1 MLKGGKCVL
10 LSIIRYIKG
19 YLRIK
24 IIGYSP
30 ERFLNLCRHHH
41 IYLWGLTP
49 CMQDYE
55 MFISISGFRKLK
67 PILKKTKTKVVI
79 LNRYGLPFFLH
90 KYRKRKV
97 FFIGATGCILSIYLF
112 SAIIWNIHIEGNY
125 SQTDEVILEFLE
137 TNHVYHGMLK
147 SKLNCERIAKD
158 IRKEFDDI
166 IWVSVSIQGSRLMIQ
181 VKENTDT
188 ILQQADKE
196 KKITDLVASEDGEIV
211 EMITR
216 SGEPLVSKGDQ
227 VKKGAVLVRGRVA
240 IKNDAK
246 EVVEY
251 RYQSAD
257 ADVRLKLSVPYQ
269 SEIPIE
275 YMKKK
280 YTGKERKQMFLRVGK
295 YLFDFGFLQNK
306 FKYKEV
312 YTNERK
318 LRLGEHFYFPIT
330 YGKKNIKEYVLQKK
344 KRSDKEIQK
353 MLSENFKNF
362 CKDLEE
368 KGVEIIEK
376 DVKIYKG
383 SKTAKVYGKL
393 ILIKSENMRKDT
405 TIVQIKE
412 KESKGVD

>member
-1 MLKGGKCVL
+1 ML

-19 YLRIK
+19 YLCIK

-49 CMQDYE
+49 HMHDYE

-97 FFIGATGCILSIYLF
+97 FFIGAAGCVLSIYIF
-112 SAIIWNIHIEGNY
+112 STIVWNIHIEGNY

-137 TNHVYHGMLK
+137 TKNVYHGMPK

-158 IRKEFDDI
+158 IRKEFDDV

-188 ILQQADKE
+188 VPQKVNKE
-196 KKITDLVASEDGEIV
+196 EKVTDLVASENGEVMEI
-211 EMITR
+211 IAR
-216 SGEPLVSKGDQ
+216 SGVPLVSVGDK
-227 VKKGAVLVRGRVA
+227 VKKGDVLVSGRVE

-246 EVVEY
+246 EVIEY

-257 ADVRLKLSVPYQ
+257 ADIRLKVSNSYQ
-269 SEIPIE
+269 SEISTDYIE
-275 YMKKK
+275 KK
-280 YTGKERKQMFLRVGK
+280 YTGKERKQFFLK
-295 YLFDFGFLQNK
+295 AKKHFFGFGLLRNK
-306 FKYKEV
+306 FKHKEI
-312 YTNERK
+312 YTSENK
-318 LRLGEHFYFPIT
+318 LRLGEHFYFPVS
-330 YGKKNIKEYVLQKK
+330 YGKKCIKEYVPEKK
-344 KRSDKEIQK
+344 KRSDKEMQK
-353 MLSENFKNF
+353 ILSNEFQNF

-383 SKTAKVYGKL
+383 SKTVRAAGKL
-393 ILIKSENMRKDT
+393 TLIKSENMRKDT
-405 TIVQIKE
+405 TILQIKE

>member
-1 MLKGGKCVL
+1 ML

-49 CMQDYE
+49 RMHDYE

-97 FFIGATGCILSIYLF
+97 FFIGAVGCMLSIYLF
-112 SAIIWNIHIEGNY
+112 SMIVWNIHIEGNY

-137 TNHVYHGMLK
+137 TKKVYHGMPK
-147 SKLNCERIAKD
+147 AKINCERIAKD
-158 IRKEFDDI
+158 IRKQFDDI

-188 ILQQADKE
+188 VPQKVNKE
-196 KKITDLVASEDGEIV
+196 EKVTDLVASENGEVV
-211 EMITR
+211 EIIAR
-216 SGEPLVSKGDQ
+216 SGVPLVSVGDK
-227 VKKGAVLVRGRVA
+227 VKKGDVLVSGRVE

-251 RYQSAD
+251 RYQPAD
-257 ADVRLKLSVPYQ
+257 ADIRLKVSHPYQ
-269 SEIPIE
+269 SETPTD

-280 YTGKERKQMFLRVGK
+280 YTGKTRSQMFLK
-295 YLFDFGFLQNK
+295 TEQHFFGLGFMHNK
-306 FKYKEV
+306 FKYKET
-312 YTNERK
+312 YTSESR
-318 LRLGEHFYFPIT
+318 LRLGEHFYFPLS
-330 YGKKNIKEYVLQKK
+330 YGKMKVKEYKPERK
-344 KRSDKEIQK
+344 KRSDKEIQRI
-353 MLSENFKNF
+353 LSEEFQNF

-383 SKTAKVYGKL
+383 SKTAKAKGKL
-393 ILIKSENMRKDT
+393 TLIKSEKMRKDT
-405 TIVQIKE
+405 TILQIKE

>member
-1 MLKGGKCVL
+1 ML

-24 IIGYSP
+24 IVGYSP

-41 IYLWGLTP
+41 IYLWGLTLH
-49 CMQDYE
+49 MQDYE
-55 MFISISGFRKLK
+55 MFIGISGFRKLK

-97 FFIGATGCILSIYLF
+97 FFIGAVGCILSIYLF
-112 SAIIWNIHIEGNY
+112 STIVWNIHIEGNY

-137 TNHVYHGMLK
+137 TKHVYHGMPK

-158 IRKEFDDI
+158 IRKEFDDV

-188 ILQQADKE
+188 VPQKVNKE
-196 KKITDLVASEDGEIV
+196 EKVTDLVASENGEVV
-211 EMITR
+211 EMIAR
-216 SGEPLVSKGDQ
+216 SGVPLVSVGDK
-227 VKKGAVLVRGRVA
+227 VKKGDVLVSGRVE

-251 RYQSAD
+251 RYQPAD
-257 ADVRLKLSVPYQ
+257 ADIRLKVSSSYQ
-269 SEIPIE
+269 SEIPID
-275 YMKKK
+275 YINKK
-280 YTGKERKQMFLRVGK
+280 YTGKERSQFFLK
-295 YLFDFGFLQNK
+295 TENHLFGFGFLQNK
-306 FKYKEV
+306 FKHKEV
-312 YTNERK
+312 YTSEK
-318 LRLGEHFYFPIT
+318 QLRLGEHFYFPLY
-330 YGKKNIKEYVLQKK
+330 YGKKCVKEYVTEKK

-353 MLSENFKNF
+353 ILSKEFQNF

-383 SKTAKVYGKL
+383 SKTAKAEGKL
-393 ILIKSENMRKDT
+393 TLIQSEKMRKDT
-405 TIVQIKE
+405 TILQIKE

>member
-1 MLKGGKCVL
+1 ML

-19 YLRIK
+19 YLCIK

-49 CMQDYE
+49 HMHDYE

-97 FFIGATGCILSIYLF
+97 FFIGAAGCVLSIYIF
-112 SAIIWNIHIEGNY
+112 STIVWNIHIEGNY

-137 TNHVYHGMLK
+137 TKNVYHGMPK

-158 IRKEFDDI
+158 IRKEFDDV

-188 ILQQADKE
+188 VPQKVNKE
-196 KKITDLVASEDGEIV
+196 EKVTDLVASENGEVMEI
-211 EMITR
+211 IAR
-216 SGEPLVSKGDQ
+216 SGVPLVSVGDK
-227 VKKGAVLVRGRVA
+227 VKKGDVLVSGRVE

-246 EVVEY
+246 EVIEY

-257 ADVRLKLSVPYQ
+257 ADIRLKVSNSYQ
-269 SEIPIE
+269 SEISTDYIE
-275 YMKKK
+275 KK
-280 YTGKERKQMFLRVGK
+280 YTGKERKQFFLK
-295 YLFDFGFLQNK
+295 AKKHFFGFGLLRNK
-306 FKYKEV
+306 FKHKEI
-312 YTNERK
+312 YTSENK
-318 LRLGEHFYFPIT
+318 LRLGEHFYFPVS
-330 YGKKNIKEYVLQKK
+330 YGKKCIKEYVPEKK
-344 KRSDKEIQK
+344 KRSDKEMQK
-353 MLSENFKNF
+353 ILINEFQNF

-383 SKTAKVYGKL
+383 SKNVRAAGKL
-393 ILIKSENMRKDT
+393 TLIKSENMRKDT
-405 TIVQIKE
+405 TILQIKE

>member
-1 MLKGGKCVL
+1 ML

-24 IIGYSP
+24 IVGYSP

-41 IYLWGLTP
+41 IYLWGLTLH
-49 CMQDYE
+49 MQDYE
-55 MFISISGFRKLK
+55 MFIGISGFRKLK

-97 FFIGATGCILSIYLF
+97 FFIGAVGCILSIYLF
-112 SAIIWNIHIEGNY
+112 STIVWNIHIEGNY

-137 TNHVYHGMLK
+137 TKHVYHGMPK

-158 IRKEFDDI
+158 IRKEFDDV

-188 ILQQADKE
+188 VPQKVNKE
-196 KKITDLVASEDGEIV
+196 EKVTDLVASENGEVV
-211 EMITR
+211 EMIAR
-216 SGEPLVSKGDQ
+216 SGVPLVSVGDK
-227 VKKGAVLVRGRVA
+227 VKKGDVLVSGRVE

-251 RYQSAD
+251 RYQPAD
-257 ADVRLKLSVPYQ
+257 ADIRLKVSSSYQ
-269 SEIPIE
+269 SEIPID
-275 YMKKK
+275 YINKK
-280 YTGKERKQMFLRVGK
+280 YMGKERSQFFLK
-295 YLFDFGFLQNK
+295 TENHLFGFGFLQNK
-306 FKYKEV
+306 FKHKEV
-312 YTNERK
+312 YTSEK
-318 LRLGEHFYFPIT
+318 QLRLGEHFYFPLY
-330 YGKKNIKEYVLQKK
+330 YGKKCVKEYVTEKK

-353 MLSENFKNF
+353 ILSKEFQNF

-383 SKTAKVYGKL
+383 SKTAKAEGKL
-393 ILIKSENMRKDT
+393 TLIQSEKMRKDT
-405 TIVQIKE
+405 TILQIKE

>member
-1 MLKGGKCVL
+1 ML

-41 IYLWGLTP
+41 IYLWRLTP
-49 CMQDYE
+49 CMHDYE
-55 MFISISGFRKLK
+55 MFISIGGFRKLK

-97 FFIGATGCILSIYLF
+97 FFIGAAGCILSIYIF
-112 SAIIWNIHIEGNY
+112 SAIVWNIHIEGNY

-137 TNHVYHGMLK
+137 TKNVYHGMPK

-158 IRKEFDDI
+158 IRKAFDDV

-188 ILQQADKE
+188 VPQKVNKE
-196 KKITDLVASEDGEIV
+196 EKVTDLIASENGEVMEIIV
-211 EMITR
+211 R
-216 SGEPLVSKGDQ
+216 SGVPLVSAGDK
-227 VKKGAVLVRGRVA
+227 VKKGDVLVSGRVE

-251 RYQSAD
+251 RYHAAD
-257 ADVRLKLSVPYQ
+257 ADIRLKVSDSYE
-269 SEIPIE
+269 SEISTDYIE
-275 YMKKK
+275 KK
-280 YTGKERKQMFLRVGK
+280 YTGKERSQIFLKTQKTFWG
-295 YLFDFGFLQNK
+295 FGLLQNK
-306 FKYKEV
+306 FKHKEI
-312 YTNERK
+312 YTSENK
-318 LRLGEHFYFPIT
+318 LRLGEHFYFPVS
-330 YGKKNIKEYVLQKK
+330 YGKKCIKEYVPEKK
-344 KRSDKEIQK
+344 KRSDKEMQK
-353 MLSENFKNF
+353 ILSNEFQNF

-383 SKTAKVYGKL
+383 SKNVRAAGKL
-393 ILIKSENMRKDT
+393 TLIKSENMRKDT
-405 TIVQIKE
+405 TILQIKE

>member
-1 MLKGGKCVL
+1 ML

-19 YLRIK
+19 YLCIK

-49 CMQDYE
+49 HMHDYE

-97 FFIGATGCILSIYLF
+97 FFIGAAGCVLSIYIF
-112 SAIIWNIHIEGNY
+112 STIVWNIHIEGNY

-137 TNHVYHGMLK
+137 TKNVYHGMPK

-158 IRKEFDDI
+158 IRKEFDDV

-188 ILQQADKE
+188 VPQKVNKE
-196 KKITDLVASEDGEIV
+196 EKVTDLVASENGEVMEI
-211 EMITR
+211 IAR
-216 SGEPLVSKGDQ
+216 SGVPLVSVGDK
-227 VKKGAVLVRGRVA
+227 VKKGDVLVSGRVE

-246 EVVEY
+246 EVIEY

-257 ADVRLKLSVPYQ
+257 ADIRLKVSNSYQ
-269 SEIPIE
+269 SEISTDYIE
-275 YMKKK
+275 KK
-280 YTGKERKQMFLRVGK
+280 YTGKERKQFFLK
-295 YLFDFGFLQNK
+295 AKKHFFGFGLLRNK
-306 FKYKEV
+306 FKHKEI
-312 YTNERK
+312 YTSENK
-318 LRLGEHFYFPIT
+318 LRLGEHFYFPVS
-330 YGKKNIKEYVLQKK
+330 YGKKCIKEYVPEKK
-344 KRSDKEIQK
+344 KRSDKEMQK
-353 MLSENFKNF
+353 ILSNEFQNF

-383 SKTAKVYGKL
+383 SKNVRAAGKL
-393 ILIKSENMRKDT
+393 TLIKSENMRKDT
-405 TIVQIKE
+405 TILQIKE

>member
-1 MLKGGKCVL
+1 ML

-19 YLRIK
+19 YLCIK

-49 CMQDYE
+49 HMHDYE

-97 FFIGATGCILSIYLF
+97 FFIGAAGCVLSIYIF
-112 SAIIWNIHIEGNY
+112 STIVWNIHIEGNY

-137 TNHVYHGMLK
+137 TKNVYHGMPK

-158 IRKEFDDI
+158 IRKEFDDV

-188 ILQQADKE
+188 VPQKVNKE
-196 KKITDLVASEDGEIV
+196 EKVTDLVASENGEVMEI
-211 EMITR
+211 IAR
-216 SGEPLVSKGDQ
+216 SGVPLVSVGDK
-227 VKKGAVLVRGRVA
+227 VKKGDVLVSGRVE

-246 EVVEY
+246 EVIEY

-257 ADVRLKLSVPYQ
+257 ADIRLKVSNSYQ
-269 SEIPIE
+269 SEISTDYIE
-275 YMKKK
+275 KK
-280 YTGKERKQMFLRVGK
+280 YTGKERKQFFLK
-295 YLFDFGFLQNK
+295 AKKHFFGFGLLRNK
-306 FKYKEV
+306 FKHKEI
-312 YTNERK
+312 YTSENK
-318 LRLGEHFYFPIT
+318 LRLGEHFYFPVS
-330 YGKKNIKEYVLQKK
+330 YGKKCIKEYVPEKK
-344 KRSDKEIQK
+344 KRSDKEMQK
-353 MLSENFKNF
+353 ILSNEFQNF

-383 SKTAKVYGKL
+383 SKNVRAEGKL
-393 ILIKSENMRKDT
+393 TLIKSENMRKDT
-405 TIVQIKE
+405 TILQIKE

>member
-1 MLKGGKCVL
+1 ML

-19 YLRIK
+19 YLCIK

-49 CMQDYE
+49 HMHDYE

-97 FFIGATGCILSIYLF
+97 FFIGAAGCVLSIYIF
-112 SAIIWNIHIEGNY
+112 STIVWNIHIEGNY

-137 TNHVYHGMLK
+137 TKNVYHGMPK

-158 IRKEFDDI
+158 IRKEFDDV

-188 ILQQADKE
+188 VPQKVNKE
-196 KKITDLVASEDGEIV
+196 EKVTDLVASENGEVMEI
-211 EMITR
+211 IAR
-216 SGEPLVSKGDQ
+216 SGVPLVSVGDK
-227 VKKGAVLVRGRVA
+227 VKKGDVLVSGRVE

-246 EVVEY
+246 EVIEY

-257 ADVRLKLSVPYQ
+257 ADIRLKVSNSYQ
-269 SEIPIE
+269 SEISTDYIE
-275 YMKKK
+275 KK
-280 YTGKERKQMFLRVGK
+280 YTGKERKQFFFK
-295 YLFDFGFLQNK
+295 AKKHFFGFGLLRNK
-306 FKYKEV
+306 FKHKEI
-312 YTNERK
+312 YTSENK
-318 LRLGEHFYFPIT
+318 LRLGEHFYFPVS
-330 YGKKNIKEYVLQKK
+330 YGKKCIKEYVPEKK
-344 KRSDKEIQK
+344 KRSDKEMQK
-353 MLSENFKNF
+353 ILSNEFQNF

-383 SKTAKVYGKL
+383 SKNVRAAGKL
-393 ILIKSENMRKDT
+393 TLIKSENMRKDT
-405 TIVQIKE
+405 TILQIKE

>member
-1 MLKGGKCVL
+1 ML

-24 IIGYSP
+24 IVGYSP

-49 CMQDYE
+49 HMQDYE

-97 FFIGATGCILSIYLF
+97 FFVGAVGCIFSIYLF
-112 SAIIWNIHIEGNY
+112 STIVWNIHIEGNY

-137 TNHVYHGMLK
+137 TKHIYHGMPK

-158 IRKEFDDI
+158 IRKEFDDV

-188 ILQQADKE
+188 VPQKVNKKE
-196 KKITDLVASEDGEIV
+196 KVTDLVASENGEVV
-211 EMITR
+211 EIIAR
-216 SGEPLVSKGDQ
+216 SGVPLVSVGDK
-227 VKKGAVLVRGRVA
+227 VKKGDVLVSGRVE

-251 RYQSAD
+251 RYQPAD
-257 ADVRLKLSVPYQ
+257 ADIRLKVSSSYQ
-269 SEIPIE
+269 SEIPID
-275 YMKKK
+275 YINKK
-280 YTGKERKQMFLRVGK
+280 YTGKERSQFFLKTENHFFG
-295 YLFDFGFLQNK
+295 FGFLQNK
-306 FKYKEV
+306 FKHKEV
-312 YTNERK
+312 YTSENQ
-318 LRLGEHFYFPIT
+318 LRLGEHFYFPLY
-330 YGKKNIKEYVLQKK
+330 YGKKCVKEYVTEKK

-353 MLSENFKNF
+353 ILSKEFQNF

-376 DVKIYKG
+376 DVKIYKE
-383 SKTAKVYGKL
+383 SKTAKAEGKL
-393 ILIKSENMRKDT
+393 TLIQSEKMRKDT
-405 TIVQIKE
+405 TILQIKE